1 MTAEFNITIPGAE
14 IIKRLADLE
23 TANADLL
30 DRLKQLELT
39 VSANAH
45 QQDALHDR
53 FIALERNNE
62 SIGAYIQ
69 RVETSAGEDTNKL
82 RRELNLALAN
92 GHEEIKQV
100 NNRLDRNE
108 GLISDLIE
116 RGDRLTDFVNGKTT
130 HTPNYPANAPE
141 PPVDTSWHPYDVDV
155 GYTWG
160 EPPTGNKRVMVMQRT
175 STAISGPFPAS
186 SIYWGEQGEFTI
198 VAWRYAK
205 EGE

>member
-69 RVETSAGEDTNKL
+69 LVETAANEDTNKL
-82 RRELNLALAN
+82 RRALDTLRTSLNN
-92 GHEEIKQV
+92 F
-100 NNRLDRNE
+100 
-108 GLISDLIE
+108 
-116 RGDRLTDFVNGKTT
+116 LTTVK
-130 HTPNYPANAPE
+130 PNLPANDPE
-141 PPVDTSWHPYDVDV
+141 PPVDTSWHPYDVLVDGV
-155 GYTWG
+155 IHDH
-160 EPPTGNKRVMVMQRT
+160 PTGEKRVVVMNRDGT
-175 STAISGPFPAS
+175 ISGPFLAS
-186 SIYWGEQGEFTI
+186 AIFWREQSSFTI

>member
-62 SIGAYIQ
+62 STGAYIQ

-82 RRELNLALAN
+82 RRALDTLRTSLN
-92 GHEEIKQV
+92 
-100 NNRLDRNE
+100 DF
-108 GLISDLIE
+108 
-116 RGDRLTDFVNGKTT
+116 LTTVK
-130 HTPNYPANAPE
+130 PNLPANDPE
-141 PPVDTSWHPYDVDV
+141 PPVDTSWHPYDVLVDGVV
-155 GYTWG
+155 GNRPPDDKHVVVMLRNG
-160 EPPTGNKRVMVMQRT
+160 EILPPDRADFRSWDEIGFV
-175 STAISGPFPAS
+175 
-186 SIYWGEQGEFTI
+186 TI